1 MSLTDRFFD
10 LPPELLTALGTVLG
24 FILVGGLDYDQQDVL
39 GNWLELVGE
48 LLETSAAQGQ
58 LQQQRQQSARQ
69 DRRLD
74 ALEREL
80 AALRQELRRFQ
91 GSTAP
96 MDAVDS
102 GRA

>member
-1 MSLTDRFFD
+1 MSLTNRFFD
-10 LPPELLTALGTVLG
+10 LPPELLTALGTILG

-39 GNWLELVGE
+39 GNWLELVSE
-48 LLETSAAQGQ
+48 ILETSASQGQ
-58 LQQQRQQSARQ
+58 QLQAQNTG
-69 DRRLD
+69 RRLD

-80 AALRQELRRFQ
+80 DALRQELHRSQ

-96 MDAVDS
+96 MDAVES

>member
-10 LPPELLTALGTVLG
+10 LPAELLTALATVLG
-24 FILVGGLDYDQQDVL
+24 FALVGPLTYDQQDVL

-48 LLETSAAQGQ
+48 ILETSASQGQ
-58 LQQQRQQSARQ
+58 LLQQRQQSAQQ

-80 AALRQELRRFQ
+80 AAVRQELRRFQ

-102 GRA
+102 DRA

>member
-10 LPPELLTALGTVLG
+10 LPAELLTALATVLG
-24 FILVGGLDYDQQDVL
+24 FALIGPLTYDQQDVL

-48 LLETSAAQGQ
+48 ILETSASQGQ
-58 LQQQRQQSARQ
+58 LLQQRQQSAQQ

-80 AALRQELRRFQ
+80 AAVRQELRRFQ

>member
-10 LPPELLTALGTVLG
+10 LPAELLTALATVLG
-24 FILVGGLDYDQQDVL
+24 FALVGPLTYDQQDVL

-48 LLETSAAQGQ
+48 ILETSAAQGQ
-58 LQQQRQQSARQ
+58 LLQQRQQSAQQ

-80 AALRQELRRFQ
+80 AAVRQELRRFQ

>member
-10 LPPELLTALGTVLG
+10 LPAELLTALATVLG
-24 FILVGGLDYDQQDVL
+24 FALVGPLTYDQQDVL

-48 LLETSAAQGQ
+48 ILETSASQGQ
-58 LQQQRQQSARQ
+58 LLQQRQQSAQQ

-80 AALRQELRRFQ
+80 AAVRQELRRFQ
-91 GSTAP
+91 GSTAS

>member
-1 MSLTDRFFD
+1 M
-10 LPPELLTALGTVLG
+10 GTVLG

-96 MDAVDS
+96 IDAVDS

>member
-1 MSLTDRFFD
+1 MSLADRFFD
-10 LPPELLTALGTVLG
+10 LPPELLSALGTVLG
-24 FILVGGLDYDQQDVL
+24 FILLGALDYDQQDIL

-80 AALRQELRRFQ
+80 ADLKAQLTAQN
-91 GSTAP
+91 STAP
-96 MDAVDS
+96 TDAVDS
-102 GRA
+102 GRV

>member
-10 LPPELLTALGTVLG
+10 LPAKLLTALATVLG
-24 FILVGGLDYDQQDVL
+24 FALVGPLTYDQQDVL

-48 LLETSAAQGQ
+48 ILETSASQGQ
-58 LQQQRQQSARQ
+58 LLQQRQQSAQQ

-80 AALRQELRRFQ
+80 AAVRQELRRFQ